1 MRSGEPC
8 SAPADRRKSC
18 VDSMPSCPS
27 NLMVLPRLSPE
38 TIPSPHVSDRG
49 SLPEQISTRPTV
61 VSPPTYGDDSSS
73 ALEPLPGPAGSA
85 DGPAG
90 AGDGEVRGRFYHPV
104 SQRSR
109 SSGSVGRGA
118 AMDRHGGLEAASGQD
133 ADRGR
138 HAARRL

>member
-61 VSPPTYGDDSSS
+61 VSPPTYGDDSPRTYLLTSVIK
-73 ALEPLPGPAGSA
+73 ARPLPSSVLSCTP
-85 DGPAG
+85 
-90 AGDGEVRGRFYHPV
+90 
-104 SQRSR
+104 SQ
-109 SSGSVGRGA
+109 VV
-118 AMDRHGGLEAASGQD
+118 
-133 ADRGR
+133 
-138 HAARRL
+138 

>member
-61 VSPPTYGDDSSS
+61 VSPPTYGDDSVS
-73 ALEPLPGPAGSA
+73 
-85 DGPAG
+85 
-90 AGDGEVRGRFYHPV
+90 RYFHPV
-104 SQRSR
+104 QPSAYAPASPKKRTKAHTPLR
-109 SSGSVGRGA
+109 IWPTRRTEPIGSCQA
-118 AMDRHGGLEAASGQD
+118 LP
-133 ADRGR
+133 
-138 HAARRL
+138 

>member
-61 VSPPTYGDDSSS
+61 VSPPTYGDDSETTPPRVPKVFINPESDPENVGARS
-73 ALEPLPGPAGSA
+73 MQTAHAVAVANRLKPAA
-85 DGPAG
+85 T
-90 AGDGEVRGRFYHPV
+90 
-104 SQRSR
+104 
-109 SSGSVGRGA
+109 
-118 AMDRHGGLEAASGQD
+118 
-133 ADRGR
+133 
-138 HAARRL
+138 ARRITA